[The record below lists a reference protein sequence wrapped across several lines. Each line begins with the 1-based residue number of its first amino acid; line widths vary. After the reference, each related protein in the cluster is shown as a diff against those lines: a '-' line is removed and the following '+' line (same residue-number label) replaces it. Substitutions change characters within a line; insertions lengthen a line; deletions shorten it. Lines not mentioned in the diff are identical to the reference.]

1 MDSAAHFISTDMYM
15 CMLIQRTVGSNKEL
29 LENVSYSQASIHNY
43 LVSRLV
49 FLSNFKCPN
58 IQYSQLILLQTI
70 TKAVIVD
77 INIKFDKIRVSVICK
92 QSYREQFL

>member
-1 MDSAAHFISTDMYM
+1 MDSAAHFISTEMYM

-29 LENVSYSQASIHNY
+29 LENVSYSHNY